1 MENGKQKEGFVLTA
15 ALMLLLIG
23 SLVVGSLLAV
33 SRRAIPAT
41 ETWRKY
47 DECLLAAQSALEKV
61 KADIYQGFRD
71 EHMNNRSWNDL
82 NWIVDNASGFSTSGT
97 LSSVLGPGALS
108 ARDYI
113 EAEVN
118 IEVSNGDVIG
128 LSSEERQVLVT
139 NRVTA
144 VWGGVPRIIEEVV
157 RYKLNRSSVFDHAY
171 FINNFGW
178 FYGVDCVVN
187 GNIRSNYDVEL
198 KSRNLV
204 LNGHS
209 YAVGVNDL
217 RKPYQTWRWSTYKNN
232 SKSEFF
238 RPVYHVDLNKHNGDS
253 VFEWGYDDSGRHNH
267 VSHLEMP
274 YIGDLTDY
282 KYYAEEKDGTI
293 SIGGSPVV
301 THVYSGAGPSGLD
314 GAADQGCLRLHGTL
328 DDPIVIDGPVVIDGD
343 VIIDGYYTGQ
353 GTIYAGRNV
362 HVIGS
367 VIAVDPPQWKQP
379 DTAKKFYDETL
390 PDNLQRDFM
399 GLVARGSVVL
409 GDSDNLG
416 SYNQYLRPPFT
427 GAYEVNA
434 SDGDIGYVSYT
445 SGSKSYFDGDYTAV
459 SGERCSSGN
468 PAVPI
473 GRKYY
478 ESSVAPDVMNS
489 YTPDTNVDRID
500 AFIYNNHLTV
510 GRLGSSS
517 MINGGV
523 ICRDEALIPAGRV
536 YMNWD
541 SRVALDNDFTPF
553 LPMELGP
560 AETILWREVSP

>member
-1 MENGKQKEGFVLTA
+1 MKRSKQRDGFVLTA

-23 SLVVGSLLAV
+23 SLVVGSLLSV
-33 SRRAIPAT
+33 SRRTMPAT
-41 ETWRKY
+41 EAWLKY
-47 DECLLAAQSALEKV
+47 DECLLAAQCALEKV
-61 KADIYQGFRD
+61 KADIYQGFRE
-71 EHMNNRSWNDL
+71 EHENNRSWNDL
-82 NWIVDNASGFSTSGT
+82 NWIVDNASGFSASGT
-97 LSSVLGPGALS
+97 LADILGAGVLSNQGYIESEVEVQVSSGAVTGLS
-108 ARDYI
+108 A
-113 EAEVN
+113 
-118 IEVSNGDVIG
+118 
-128 LSSEERQVLVT
+128 EEREVLVT

-144 VWGGVPRIIEEVV
+144 VRDGISRAIEEVV

-187 GNIRSNYDVEL
+187 GDIRSNYDVEL

-217 RKPYQTWRWSTYKNN
+217 RKPYQTWSWSTYESN
-232 SKSEFF
+232 SKSSFF
-238 RPVYHVDLNKHNGDS
+238 RPVYHVDLDKHNEDS
-253 VFEWGYDDSGRHNH
+253 VFEWGYADSGRHNY

-282 KYYAEEKDGTI
+282 KYYAQEKN
-293 SIGGSPVV
+293 GGVSSGSVSV
-301 THVYSGAGPSGLD
+301 TNVYSGAGPSGLD
-314 GAADQGCLRLHGTL
+314 GAADQGCLYLHGTL
-328 DDPIVIDGPVVIDGD
+328 NDPIVIDGPVVIDGD
-343 VIIDGYYTGQ
+343 VIIEGYYTGQ

-362 HVIGS
+362 HVIGDL
-367 VIAVDPPQWKQP
+367 IAVDPAQWEQP
-379 DTAKKFYDETL
+379 DSAGNFYDETL

-416 SYNQYLRPPFT
+416 SYDQYLQPPFI
-427 GAYEVNA
+427 GEYEVSSTDA
-434 SDGDIGYVSYT
+434 DIGYVSYT
-445 SGSKSYFDGDYTAV
+445 SGSKSYFDGDYTGV

-468 PAVPI
+468 PAATI
-473 GRKYY
+473 DRRYY

-489 YTPDTNVDRID
+489 YNPATRVDRID

-510 GRLGSSS
+510 GQLGANS

-560 AETILWREVSP
+560 AETILWREVAP